1 MYLRILLIL
10 LLFFSC
16 KSDNI
21 TVFSGKILNNTSD
34 SISIYKDNNMIY
46 ESVVDDDGLFN
57 IIIDTITSGLY
68 TFYHEPEFQYI
79 IIDENDNL
87 QIRLNTLDFDESL
100 VYTGKGSSKN
110 NFLMDVFLRSEND
123 ELEINSKLDL
133 AFDTFKNL
141 VDSLY
146 NKQMSSFKLFKE
158 NNILSDSSKEII
170 NTAILYPYISKF
182 HSYIIR
188 NNIEEEIQKDLFI
201 NYQNEISYDLDALA
215 YFKPYIDFLYLHI
228 YNNVKIKK
236 DYENSLDFNI
246 QRLLYTDKI
255 IKSKLVKSRVLR
267 FHAFGF
273 ILQRQDD
280 VKNKTFLK
288 AFFEIS
294 KDKKVN
300 EEINNLYNELK
311 D

>member
-16 KSDNI
+16 KSDNT

-46 ESVVDDDGLFN
+46 ESVVDVDGLFN
-57 IIIDTITSGLY
+57 ITIDTITSGLY

-146 NKQMSSFKLFKE
+146 NKQMNSFKLFKE
-158 NNILSDSSKEII
+158 NNILSSSSKEII

-246 QRLLYTDKI
+246 QRLSYTDKI

>member
-16 KSDNI
+16 KSDNT

-46 ESVVDDDGLFN
+46 ESVVDVDGFFN
-57 IIIDTITSGLY
+57 IKIDTITSGLY

-146 NKQMSSFKLFKE
+146 NKQMNSFKLFKE
-158 NNILSDSSKEII
+158 NNILSNSSKEII

-201 NYQNEISYDLDALA
+201 YYQNEISYDLDALA

-246 QRLLYTDKI
+246 QRLSYTDKI

-280 VKNKTFLK
+280 LKNKTFLK

>member
-16 KSDNI
+16 KSDNT

-46 ESVVDDDGLFN
+46 ESVVDADGLFN
-57 IIIDTITSGLY
+57 ITIDTISSGLY

-146 NKQMSSFKLFKE
+146 NKQMNSFKLFKE
-158 NNILSDSSKEII
+158 NNILSSSSKEII

-246 QRLLYTDKI
+246 QRLSYTDKI

>member
-1 MYLRILLIL
+1 M
-10 LLFFSC
+10 FFEAKALDQNLS
-16 KSDNI
+16 
-21 TVFSGKILNNTSD
+21 
-34 SISIYKDNNMIY
+34 YW
-46 ESVVDDDGLFN
+46 E
-57 IIIDTITSGLY
+57 
-68 TFYHEPEFQYI
+68 
-79 IIDENDNL
+79 IDENDNL

-146 NKQMSSFKLFKE
+146 NKQMNSFKLFKE
-158 NNILSDSSKEII
+158 NNILSNSSKEII

-246 QRLLYTDKI
+246 QRLSYTDKI

-280 VKNKTFLK
+280 LKNKTFLK

-300 EEINNLYNELK
+300 EEINNLYKVKHFIEKTSYCEVYSAIEIATSSMINLSIYK
-311 D
+311 KSDL

>member
-1 MYLRILLIL
+1 VL
-10 LLFFSC
+10 
-16 KSDNI
+16 
-21 TVFSGKILNNTSD
+21 SGKILNNTSD

-46 ESVVDDDGLFN
+46 ESVVDVDGLFN
-57 IIIDTITSGLY
+57 ITIDTITSGLY

-123 ELEINSKLDL
+123 ELDINSKLDL

-146 NKQMSSFKLFKE
+146 NKQMNSFKLFKE
-158 NNILSDSSKEII
+158 NNILSNSSKEII

-246 QRLLYTDKI
+246 QRLSYTDKI

-280 VKNKTFLK
+280 VKNKAFLK

-311 D
+311 G

>member
-16 KSDNI
+16 KSDNT

-34 SISIYKDNNMIY
+34 FISIYKDNNMIY
-46 ESVVDDDGLFN
+46 ESVVDVDGLFN
-57 IIIDTITSGLY
+57 ITIDTITSGLY

-146 NKQMSSFKLFKE
+146 NKQMNSFKLFKE
-158 NNILSDSSKEII
+158 NNILSNSSKEII

-228 YNNVKIKK
+228 YNNIKIKK

>member
-1 MYLRILLIL
+1 VYLRILLIL

-16 KSDNI
+16 KSDNT

-34 SISIYKDNNMIY
+34 FISIYKDNNMIY
-46 ESVVDDDGLFN
+46 ESVVDVDGLFN
-57 IIIDTITSGLY
+57 ITIDTITSGLY

-123 ELEINSKLDL
+123 ELDINSKLDL

-146 NKQMSSFKLFKE
+146 NKQMNSFKLFKE
-158 NNILSDSSKEII
+158 NNILSNSSKEII

>member
-16 KSDNI
+16 KSDNT

-34 SISIYKDNNMIY
+34 SISMYKDNNMIY
-46 ESVVDDDGLFN
+46 ESVVDVDGLFN
-57 IIIDTITSGLY
+57 ITIDTITSGLY

-123 ELEINSKLDL
+123 ELDINSKLDL

-146 NKQMSSFKLFKE
+146 NKQMNSFKLFKE
-158 NNILSDSSKEII
+158 NNILSNSSKEII

-246 QRLLYTDKI
+246 QRLSYTDKI

-280 VKNKTFLK
+280 VINKTFLK

-311 D
+311 I

>member
-16 KSDNI
+16 KSDNT

-46 ESVVDDDGLFN
+46 ESVVDVDGLFN
-57 IIIDTITSGLY
+57 ITIDTITSGLY

-133 AFDTFKNL
+133 AFDIFKNL

-146 NKQMSSFKLFKE
+146 NKQMNYFKMFKE
-158 NNILSDSSKEII
+158 NNILSNSSKEII

-280 VKNKTFLK
+280 IKNKTFLK

-311 D
+311 E

>member
-1 MYLRILLIL
+1 MYLRILFIF

-46 ESVVDDDGLFN
+46 ESVVDADGLFN
-57 IIIDTITSGLY
+57 ITIDTISSGLY

-146 NKQMSSFKLFKE
+146 NKQMNSFKLFKE
-158 NNILSDSSKEII
+158 NNILSNSSKEII

-246 QRLLYTDKI
+246 QRLSYTDKI

>member
-16 KSDNI
+16 KSDNT

-46 ESVVDDDGLFN
+46 ESVVDVDGLFN
-57 IIIDTITSGLY
+57 ITIDTITSGLY

-133 AFDTFKNL
+133 GFDAFKNL

-146 NKQMSSFKLFKE
+146 NKQMNSFKLFKE
-158 NNILSDSSKEII
+158 NNILSNSNKEII

-246 QRLLYTDKI
+246 QRLSYTDKI

>member
-16 KSDNI
+16 KSDNT

-46 ESVVDDDGLFN
+46 ESVVDVDGLFN
-57 IIIDTITSGLY
+57 ITIDTITSGLY

-146 NKQMSSFKLFKE
+146 NKQMNSFKLFKE
-158 NNILSDSSKEII
+158 NNILSNSSKEII

-188 NNIEEEIQKDLFI
+188 NNIEEEIQRDLFI

-246 QRLLYTDKI
+246 QRLSYTDKI

-311 D
+311 E

>member
-1 MYLRILLIL
+1 M
-10 LLFFSC
+10 
-16 KSDNI
+16 
-21 TVFSGKILNNTSD
+21 
-34 SISIYKDNNMIY
+34 YKDNNMIY
-46 ESVVDDDGLFN
+46 ESVVDVDGLFN
-57 IIIDTITSGLY
+57 ITIDTISSGLY

-146 NKQMSSFKLFKE
+146 NKQMNSFKLFKE
-158 NNILSDSSKEII
+158 NNILSNSSKEII

-246 QRLLYTDKI
+246 QRLSYTDKI

-294 KDKKVN
+294 KDKEVN
-300 EEINNLYNELK
+300 KEINNLYNELK

>member
-1 MYLRILLIL
+1 
-10 LLFFSC
+10 
-16 KSDNI
+16 
-21 TVFSGKILNNTSD
+21 
-34 SISIYKDNNMIY
+34 MIY
-46 ESVVDDDGLFN
+46 ESVVDVDGLFN
-57 IIIDTITSGLY
+57 ITIDTITSGLY

-133 AFDTFKNL
+133 TFDNFKNL

-146 NKQMSSFKLFKE
+146 NKQMNSFKLFKE
-158 NNILSDSSKEII
+158 NNILSNSSKEII

-236 DYENSLDFNI
+236 EYENSLDFNI
-246 QRLLYTDKI
+246 QRLSYTDKI

-311 D
+311 E

>member
-16 KSDNI
+16 KSDNT

-46 ESVVDDDGLFN
+46 ETVVDNDGLFN

-110 NFLMDVFLRSEND
+110 NFLMDVFLTSEND

-146 NKQMSSFKLFKE
+146 NKQMNSFKLFKE
-158 NNILSDSSKEII
+158 NNILSNSSKEII

>member
-1 MYLRILLIL
+1 MIL

-16 KSDNI
+16 KSDNT

-46 ESVVDDDGLFN
+46 ESAVDVDGLFN
-57 IIIDTITSGLY
+57 ITIDTITSGLY

-123 ELEINSKLDL
+123 ELDINSKLDL

-146 NKQMSSFKLFKE
+146 NKQMNSFKLFKE
-158 NNILSDSSKEII
+158 NNILSNSSKEII

-236 DYENSLDFNI
+236 EYENSLDFNI
-246 QRLLYTDKI
+246 QRLSYTDKI

-294 KDKKVN
+294 KDKKIN

-311 D
+311 E

>member
-16 KSDNI
+16 KSDNT

-46 ESVVDDDGLFN
+46 ESVVDVDGLFN
-57 IIIDTITSGLY
+57 ITIDTITSGLY

-123 ELEINSKLDL
+123 ELDINSKLDL

-146 NKQMSSFKLFKE
+146 NKQMNSFKLFKE
-158 NNILSDSSKEII
+158 NNILSNSSKEII

-236 DYENSLDFNI
+236 EYENSLDFNI
-246 QRLLYTDKI
+246 QRLSYTDKI

>member
-1 MYLRILLIL
+1 
-10 LLFFSC
+10 
-16 KSDNI
+16 
-21 TVFSGKILNNTSD
+21 VFSGKILNNTSD

-46 ESVVDDDGLFN
+46 ESVVDVDGLFN
-57 IIIDTITSGLY
+57 ITIDTITSGLY

-146 NKQMSSFKLFKE
+146 NKQMNSFKLFKE
-158 NNILSDSSKEII
+158 NNILSNSSKEII

-236 DYENSLDFNI
+236 EYENSLDFNI

-311 D
+311 E

>member
-16 KSDNI
+16 KSDNT

-46 ESVVDDDGLFN
+46 ESVVDVDGLFN
-57 IIIDTITSGLY
+57 ITIDTISSGLY

-146 NKQMSSFKLFKE
+146 NKQMNSFKLFKE
-158 NNILSDSSKEII
+158 NNILSNSSKEII

-280 VKNKTFLK
+280 LKNKTFLK

>member
-16 KSDNI
+16 KSDNT

-46 ESVVDDDGLFN
+46 EAVVDVDGLFN
-57 IIIDTITSGLY
+57 ITIDTISSGLY

-100 VYTGKGSSKN
+100 VYTGIGSSKN

-146 NKQMSSFKLFKE
+146 NKQMNSFKLFKE
-158 NNILSDSSKEII
+158 NNILSNSSKEII

>member
-1 MYLRILLIL
+1 MYLRTLLIL

-16 KSDNI
+16 KSDNT

-46 ESVVDDDGLFN
+46 ESVVDVDGLFN
-57 IIIDTITSGLY
+57 ITIDTITSGLY

-146 NKQMSSFKLFKE
+146 NKQMNSFKLFKE
-158 NNILSDSSKEII
+158 NNILSNSSKEII

-246 QRLLYTDKI
+246 QRLSYTDKI

>member
-16 KSDNI
+16 KSDNK

-46 ESVVDDDGLFN
+46 ESVIDVDGLFN
-57 IIIDTITSGLY
+57 ITIDTITSGLY

-146 NKQMSSFKLFKE
+146 KKQMNSFKLFKE
-158 NNILSDSSKEII
+158 NNILSNSSKEII

-246 QRLLYTDKI
+246 QRLSYTDKI

>member
-16 KSDNI
+16 KSDNT

-46 ESVVDDDGLFN
+46 ESVVDVDGLFN
-57 IIIDTITSGLY
+57 ITIDTITSGLY

-100 VYTGKGSSKN
+100 VYTGRGSSKN

-123 ELEINSKLDL
+123 ELDINSKLDL

-146 NKQMSSFKLFKE
+146 NKQMNSFRLFKE
-158 NNILSDSSKEII
+158 NNILSNSSKEII

-236 DYENSLDFNI
+236 EYENSLDFNI
-246 QRLLYTDKI
+246 QRLSYTDKI

-311 D
+311 E

>member
-16 KSDNI
+16 KSDNT
-21 TVFSGKILNNTSD
+21 TVFSGKILNYTSD

-46 ESVVDDDGLFN
+46 ESVVDVDGLFN
-57 IIIDTITSGLY
+57 ITIDTITSGLY

-146 NKQMSSFKLFKE
+146 NKQMNSFKLFKE
-158 NNILSDSSKEII
+158 NNILSNSSKEII

-246 QRLLYTDKI
+246 QRLSYTDKI

>member
-16 KSDNI
+16 KSDNT

-46 ESVVDDDGLFN
+46 ESVVDVDGLFN
-57 IIIDTITSGLY
+57 ITIDTITSGLY

-123 ELEINSKLDL
+123 ELDINSKLDL

-146 NKQMSSFKLFKE
+146 NKQMNSFKLFKE
-158 NNILSDSSKEII
+158 NNILSNSSKEII

-246 QRLLYTDKI
+246 QRLSYTDKI

-311 D
+311 E

>member
-16 KSDNI
+16 KSDNT

-46 ESVVDDDGLFN
+46 ESVIDVDGLFN
-57 IIIDTITSGLY
+57 ITIDTISSGLY

-146 NKQMSSFKLFKE
+146 NKQMNSFKLFKE
-158 NNILSDSSKEII
+158 NNILSNSSKEII

-311 D
+311 G

>member
-16 KSDNI
+16 KSDN
-21 TVFSGKILNNTSD
+21 TTLFSGKILNNTSD

-46 ESVVDDDGLFN
+46 ESVVDVDGLFN
-57 IIIDTITSGLY
+57 ITIDTITSGLY
-68 TFYHEPEFQYI
+68 TFYHEPEFQYV

-110 NFLMDVFLRSEND
+110 NFLMDVFLRTEND

-146 NKQMSSFKLFKE
+146 NKQMNYFKLFKE
-158 NNILSDSSKEII
+158 NNILSNSSKEII

-201 NYQNEISYDLDALA
+201 NYQNKITYDLDALA
-215 YFKPYIDFLYLHI
+215 YFKPYIDFLYLHV

-246 QRLLYTDKI
+246 QRLLHTDKI

-280 VKNKTFLK
+280 IKNKTFLK

>member
-16 KSDNI
+16 KSDNT

-46 ESVVDDDGLFN
+46 ESVVDVDGLFN
-57 IIIDTITSGLY
+57 ITIDTITSGLY

-146 NKQMSSFKLFKE
+146 NKQMNSFKLFKE
-158 NNILSDSSKEII
+158 NNILSNSSKEII

-201 NYQNEISYDLDALA
+201 NYQNDISYDLDALA

-246 QRLLYTDKI
+246 QRLSYTDKI

>member
-16 KSDNI
+16 KSDNT

-46 ESVVDDDGLFN
+46 ESVVDVDGLFN
-57 IIIDTITSGLY
+57 ITIDTITSGLY

-146 NKQMSSFKLFKE
+146 NKQMNSFKLFKE
-158 NNILSDSSKEII
+158 NNNLTDSSEEII

-236 DYENSLDFNI
+236 EYENSLDFNI
-246 QRLLYTDKI
+246 QRLSYTDKI

-311 D
+311 E

>member
-1 MYLRILLIL
+1 MYLRMLLIL
-10 LLFFSC
+10 LLFLSC
-16 KSDNI
+16 KSDNT

-46 ESVVDDDGLFN
+46 ESVIDADGLFN
-57 IIIDTITSGLY
+57 ITIDTISSGLY

-100 VYTGKGSSKN
+100 VYTGEGSSKN

-133 AFDTFKNL
+133 GFDPFKNL

-146 NKQMSSFKLFKE
+146 NKQMNSFKLFKE
-158 NNILSDSSKEII
+158 NNNLTNSSKEII

-182 HSYIIR
+182 HSYLIR
-188 NNIEEEIQKDLFI
+188 NNIEQETKKDLFI
-201 NYQNEISYDLDALA
+201 NYQNEINYDLDALA

-236 DYENSLDFNI
+236 DYKNSLDFNI

-255 IKSKLVKSRVLR
+255 IKSKLVKSRILR

-280 VKNKTFLK
+280 IKNKTFLK
-288 AFFEIS
+288 TFFEIS

-300 EEINNLYNELK
+300 EEINNLYYELK
-311 D
+311 E

>member
-16 KSDNI
+16 KSDNT

-46 ESVVDDDGLFN
+46 ESVVDVDGLFN
-57 IIIDTITSGLY
+57 ITIDTINSGLY
-68 TFYHEPEFQYI
+68 TFYHEPEFQYV

-123 ELEINSKLDL
+123 ELDINSKLDL

-146 NKQMSSFKLFKE
+146 NKQMNSFKLFKE
-158 NNILSDSSKEII
+158 NNILSNSSKEII

-236 DYENSLDFNI
+236 EYENSLDFNI
-246 QRLLYTDKI
+246 QRLSYTDKI

-311 D
+311 E

>member
-16 KSDNI
+16 KSDNT

-46 ESVVDDDGLFN
+46 ESVVDVDGLFN
-57 IIIDTITSGLY
+57 ITIDTITSGLY

-146 NKQMSSFKLFKE
+146 NKQMNSFKLFKE
-158 NNILSDSSKEII
+158 NNIISNSSKEII

-236 DYENSLDFNI
+236 DFENSLDFNI
-246 QRLLYTDKI
+246 QRLSYTDKI

-280 VKNKTFLK
+280 LKNKTFLK

>member
-16 KSDNI
+16 KSDNT

-46 ESVVDDDGLFN
+46 ESVVDVDGLFN
-57 IIIDTITSGLY
+57 ITIDTITSGLY

-146 NKQMSSFKLFKE
+146 NKQMNSFKLFKE
-158 NNILSDSSKEII
+158 NNILSNSSKEII

-188 NNIEEEIQKDLFI
+188 NNIKEEIQKDLFI

-246 QRLLYTDKI
+246 QRLSYTDKI

>member
-16 KSDNI
+16 KSDNT

-46 ESVVDDDGLFN
+46 ESVVDVDGLFN
-57 IIIDTITSGLY
+57 ITIDTITSGLY

-146 NKQMSSFKLFKE
+146 NKQMNSFKLFKE
-158 NNILSDSSKEII
+158 NNILSNSSKEII

-236 DYENSLDFNI
+236 EYENSLDFNI
-246 QRLLYTDKI
+246 QRLSYTDKI

-300 EEINNLYNELK
+300 EEINHLYNELK

>member
-16 KSDNI
+16 KSDNT

-46 ESVVDDDGLFN
+46 ESVVDVDGLFN
-57 IIIDTITSGLY
+57 ITIDTITSGLY

-146 NKQMSSFKLFKE
+146 NKQMNSFKLFKE
-158 NNILSDSSKEII
+158 NNILSNSSKEII

-228 YNNVKIKK
+228 YNNIKIKK

>member
-16 KSDNI
+16 KSDNT

-46 ESVVDDDGLFN
+46 ESVVDVDGLFN
-57 IIIDTITSGLY
+57 ITIDTLTSGLY

-79 IIDENDNL
+79 IFDENDNL

-146 NKQMSSFKLFKE
+146 NKQMNSFKLFKE
-158 NNILSDSSKEII
+158 NNILSNSSKEII

-246 QRLLYTDKI
+246 QRLSYTDKI